1 MCKPGIEGQ
10 RCEKCAPNHYAFS
23 SQGCKSVTFLFLYFS
38 FFFALQSNEYLSSS
52 CQIDPVN
59 VMKPVLGI
67 TLQPAILSVVSVD
80 AKQTSKEPTVTSVNL
95 DTLT

>member
-23 SQGCKSVTFLFLYFS
+23 PQGCKSVTFLFLYS
-38 FFFALQSNEYLSSS
+38 SLLALQSNEHSSP
-52 CQIDPVN
+52 CQTDPVN

-67 TLQPAILSVVSVD
+67 TLQLAILSVVSVG